1 MKTIRAVNL
10 ILLLIFVVTP
20 LTFIGQGKSSDSQ
33 EKSNASQEQS
43 TNDGKQPQVGI
54 VEFGARGTWGEVYGR
69 PDLPFSPSL
78 KGSKYAE
85 YRDLRDGFFI
95 PRARLNWDNV
105 ASKYFVDFQ
114 AAKAIYRDQ
123 SYLATFGEWNRFKIQ
138 FRYDEIPH
146 RYSDTARSIYTETHS
161 GVFQVPL
168 FTRNA
173 LQSIITSTTPNLL
186 PSTIQNQIVPAMSF
200 YTPAIE
206 RRAGSMSF
214 LYDLTSDWDILASYA
229 GEHESGHRPIGLIFN
244 SSPSAA
250 LTGGYGAELP
260 EPIDYF
266 THTIKVRTE
275 YGRQRWAFQVG
286 YLGSFFQNNIKTLDF
301 ENPFRT
307 TDCVAAVTPAA
318 CTSATQG
325 PAFGAM
331 DLYPGNSANYITFA
345 GSLPLMKHLR
355 LLASINAGWLRQSDP
370 FLPYT
375 SNSVLEGLTSPLPAA
390 NLNGEKQ
397 TLAMNFTLIETIN
410 KKFEIKAGYRH
421 YDYNNNTRILD
432 FTPVQGD
439 FQAPAPSPNPPF
451 GTEENTPFGY
461 NRKNIEVT
469 GNWYFAKKSTAK
481 IGYEGEIMD
490 RSHRDVE
497 HSVEKGL
504 VVSVDTTPRKDL
516 TFRIAYRYSVRNP
529 ESYDDDEA
537 TATAGG
543 ITNDSIF
550 SRRFDEAA
558 RLRHRGDIELQYSPT
573 DRLSFSGFGGTT
585 QDNYNRSGGV
595 NSSSPLNF
603 ISGRFYPY
611 YLYGVLKDLSY
622 NAGFDSDISLT
633 NSITFFAEYSYERY
647 YKAMASRYRV
657 PGSGANPTP
666 TDCSVSSQG
675 CDTANNDW
683 GSTSRD
689 WVHIVSFG
697 FDTQIGK
704 KAFFD
709 TYYSLSAAKGNVD
722 SYALGNPAITTGP
735 DKFLLFGTNAAVPYP
750 ETVSR
755 NHEVVAT
762 FRYKLRP
769 NLTPKIEY
777 RYQQWDNRD
786 YQTTAMT
793 PYMGCVSPLPPSP
806 AVPGCSSVVLGTA
819 SPYYPF
825 FVVGDPSAARYLFM
839 GVDQPSYRA
848 HYLAATLE
856 YSF

>member
-1 MKTIRAVNL
+1 M
-10 ILLLIFVVTP
+10 TP
-20 LTFIGQGKSSDSQ
+20 LALFGQ
-33 EKSNASQEQS
+33 EKSTDAQEKS
-43 TNDGKQPQVGI
+43 RVESKKPQVGV

-69 PDLPFSPSL
+69 PDLPFEPSL
-78 KGSKYAE
+78 RTSKYEE

-146 RYSDTARSIYTETHS
+146 RYSDTARTIYTETRP
-161 GVFQVPL
+161 GVFQIPL
-168 FTRNA
+168 LTRNT
-173 LQSIITSTTPNLL
+173 LQNLAATAPTNL
-186 PSTIQNQIVPAMSF
+186 PSTIQGQIVPAMAF

-206 RRAGSMSF
+206 RRAGTMSF
-214 LYDLTSDWDILASYA
+214 LYDLTPDWDILASYS
-229 GEHESGHRPIGLIFN
+229 GERESGRRALGLIFN

-250 LTGGYGAELP
+250 LTGGYGAEVP

-266 THTIKVRTE
+266 THTVRLRTE
-275 YGRQRWAFQVG
+275 YGQKRWAIQVG
-286 YLGSFFQNNIKTLDF
+286 YVGSFFQNNIKNLIF

-307 TDCVAAVTPAA
+307 TDCLAPNG
-318 CTSATQG
+318 CTNATQG
-325 PAFGAM
+325 PQAGM
-331 DLYPGNSANYITFA
+331 VDLYPANSANYITFS
-345 GSLPLMKHLR
+345 GSFLLMKHLR
-355 LLASINAGWLRQSDP
+355 LLASINAGWLRQNDP
-370 FLPYT
+370 FVPYT
-375 SNSVLEGLTSPLPAA
+375 TNSVLEAMTSPLPAA
-390 NLNGEKQ
+390 SLNGEKQ
-397 TLAMNFTLIETIN
+397 TLAMNYKLIETIS
-410 KKFEIKAGYRH
+410 KKFEIKAAYRH
-421 YDYNNNTRILD
+421 YDYNNNTRVLS
-432 FTPVQGD
+432 FTPVEGD
-439 FQAPAPSPNPPF
+439 SGLPGA
-451 GTEENTPFGY
+451 EENTPFGY
-461 NRKNIEVT
+461 NRKTVEVT
-469 GNWYFAKKSTAK
+469 GNWYFAEKSTAK

-497 HSVEKGL
+497 HSTENGL
-504 VVSVDTTPRKDL
+504 VASVDTTPRKDL
-516 TFRIAYRYSVRNP
+516 TFRASYRYSVRNP
-529 ESYDDDEA
+529 EHYADDEA
-537 TATAGG
+537 AAVSGG

-550 SRRFDEAA
+550 SRRFDEAT
-558 RLRHRGDIELQYSPT
+558 RQRHRGDVQLEYSPLES
-573 DRLSFSGFGGTT
+573 LSVSGFAGTT

-603 ISGRFYPY
+603 ISGTIYPY

-622 NAGFDSDISLT
+622 NAGFDSDISVT
-633 NSITFFAEYSYERY
+633 NNVTFFAEYSYERY

-657 PGSGANPTP
+657 PGSSATPTP
-666 TDCSVSSQG
+666 VDCSTSAKG
-675 CDTANNDW
+675 CDSANNDW
-683 GSTSRD
+683 GSSSRD

-704 KAFFD
+704 KASVD
-709 TYYSLSAAKGNVD
+709 TYYSLSAAKGHVD

-735 DKFLLFGTNAAVPYP
+735 DKFLLTGTNAAVPYP

-755 NHEVVAT
+755 NHEVVAILK
-762 FRYKLRP
+762 YKLRP
-769 NLTPKIEY
+769 NLTPKLDY

-786 YQTTAMT
+786 YQTSAMT

-806 AVPGCSSVVLGTA
+806 AVPGCTSPVLGTP

-825 FVVGDPSAARYLFM
+825 FLVGDPSAARYLFM

-848 HYLAATLE
+848 HYIAATLE